1 MTYISNRTGAS
12 ESMDLYVKPEE
23 AIQLQKKY
31 KMIANIYGYFQAQFE
46 ENKQQ
51 EPYKKALE
59 IVKEKGLSTALY
71 DDCLANWAEV
81 DNDIDKILF
90 DINIEKKVDI
100 ETSSKLRYL
109 AACLA
114 WPLLATQTLN
124 SIIRY
129 SYQTENKDFLPIRLE
144 WSFHKEYSQIKQNRC
159 WLEENFFT
167 TSSGLVRAIVYGD
180 NDAYEYNFQ
189 SLPFKKLLGKIQELS
204 TKWGETARRT
214 GFDFDKIATDFSN
227 DEDSDEGAGK
237 YLDYLSE
244 CEQTA
249 WDAAPEALRN
259 EHIEAIRQLVQ
270 EVWKYHLQNVQ
281 SQEYSTLPSTPVTK
295 GIKQILNNPTRIST
309 SKNGEM
315 TTKSHYLT
323 GDIIINY
330 KNCNNDLLF
339 TLEKAKELFTQRA
352 QKGPK
357 VFNFLIKKLNE
368 QNYREN
374 TVFLLSEIV
383 EAGIYADKRSAFRG
397 LEKIFVKMYSISL
410 EGKSSCYKAGKKQIT
425 DTAKSRVIS
434 SYRTT
439 FNDCHVSFAPI
450 IREAVPSLTILPDWA
465 NKLNENSYMLLDYI
479 FYIARQNTI
488 KIKQTGKFNI
498 SLNAIRAHMA
508 FPTPEEVKNSMYDK
522 LIKTP
527 IMDAIE
533 EIENARPNTD
543 LKITPYYNIDGN
555 IHDFLAGY
563 LEIELDEQ
571 AQLFMTQRALAKEK
585 EEKQKQKRI
594 EKAKQKQI
602 EKQIEK
608 QTKAAN

>member
-1 MTYISNRTGAS
+1 M
-12 ESMDLYVKPEE
+12 ELFKKPEE
-23 AIQLQKKY
+23 TIELRKKY
-31 KMIANIYGYFQAQFE
+31 KTVETVYNYFQSQFK
-46 ENKQQ
+46 ENRQQ
-51 EPYKKALE
+51 ETYKKAIE
-59 IVKEKGLSTALY
+59 IAKEQGFNTALY
-71 DDCLANWAEV
+71 EDCLGNWDKVE
-81 DNDIDKILF
+81 NDIEEILIGI
-90 DINIEKKVDI
+90 DIEKKIDI

-114 WPLLATQTLN
+114 WPLLATETINNILL
-124 SIIRY
+124 Y
-129 SYQTENKDFLPIRLE
+129 SYQGKNKDFLPIKLE
-144 WSFHKEYSQIKQNRC
+144 WSFHKEYNQRDHYKS
-159 WLEENFFT
+159 WLEDNFFT

-189 SLPFKKLLGKIQELS
+189 SPPFKNLIGKIQALS
-204 TKWGETARRT
+204 TQWGEAARRT
-214 GFDFDKIATDFSN
+214 GFDFDSKWNDFN
-227 DEDSDEGAGK
+227 EEGTGK
-237 YLDYLSE
+237 HFDYLKE
-244 CEQTA
+244 RKKRA
-249 WDAAPEALRN
+249 WDAAPEDLRN
-259 EHIEAIRQLVQ
+259 EHIAAVRQLVQ
-270 EVWKYHLQNVQ
+270 EVWKYHLKKIG

-315 TTKSHYLT
+315 TTKRHYLT

-339 TLEKAKELFTQRA
+339 TLEKAKELFTQKA

-397 LEKIFVKMYSISL
+397 LEKIFEKMYSISL

-555 IHDFLAGY
+555 THDFLAGY